1 MRSGLENLQAGKTH
15 ALVTIYM
22 RTPVPQVA
30 REVFNSCL
38 MGELS
43 AKTRVLVTNQLQFVS
58 AADLVIFMAGGQ
70 IAEIGT
76 YADMVAA
83 GKAFAQLMSQAEV
96 RPGGTQRRSRS
107 AASCCSLRAGCKGW
121 QGGCAVH
128 AGHEAVRWS
137 AYLLLACR

>member
-1 MRSGLENLQAGKTH
+1 MQDGRQAPP
-15 ALVTIYM
+15 LVTLSP
-22 RTPVPQVA
+22 TAWTLQVA

-38 MGELS
+38 MGELA

-70 IAEIGT
+70 IAEIGP

-96 RPGGTQRRSRS
+96 RRE
-107 AASCCSLRAGCKGW
+107 AA
-121 QGGCAVH
+121 
-128 AGHEAVRWS
+128 
-137 AYLLLACR
+137 